1 MKETAI
7 KCKNS
12 GEEISSGYVVLGGD
26 AYFTFEYEAYH
37 YLVGAL
43 AEYLIEDADGQL
55 RHPHQLDPQYFL
67 DYCYDEDYLYWEDWS
82 Y

>member
-1 MKETAI
+1 METKVI
-7 KCKNS
+7 KDYNS
-12 GEEISSGYVVLGGD
+12 REEITSGYVALGGD

-43 AEYLIEDADGQL
+43 AEYLIEDADGHL
-55 RHPHQLDPQYFL
+55 RHPQQLDPQYFL

>member
-7 KCKNS
+7 KCRRT
-12 GEEISSGYVVLGGD
+12 GEEITSGYVALGGD
-26 AYFTFEYEAYH
+26 AYFMLEEDAYD
-37 YLVGAL
+37 YLLGAL
-43 AEYLIEDADGQL
+43 ADYLIEDADGKY
-55 RHPHQLDPQYFL
+55 RHPHELDYQYFL

>member
-1 MKETAI
+1 METKVI
-7 KCKNS
+7 KDYNS
-12 GEEISSGYVVLGGD
+12 REEITSGYVALGGD

-55 RHPHQLDPQYFL
+55 RHPQQLDPQYFL
-67 DYCYDEDYLYWEDWS
+67 DYCYDEDHLYWEDWS